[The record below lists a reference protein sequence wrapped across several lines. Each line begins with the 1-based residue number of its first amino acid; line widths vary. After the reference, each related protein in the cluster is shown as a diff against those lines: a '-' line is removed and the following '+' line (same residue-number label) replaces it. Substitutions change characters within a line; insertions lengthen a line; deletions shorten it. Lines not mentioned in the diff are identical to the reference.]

1 MVMDKQDCLQHL
13 GPLLGYCNHRV
24 LQRLGDAL
32 RQYDVTPIQ
41 CRTLTFLHEAK
52 EPVNQRTLEQF
63 LHVKPSTVNGIV
75 TRLEEKGF
83 LRRQSSAADG
93 RCRILTLTEQ
103 GAAFY
108 DTFRAIVAENN
119 DFMEQ
124 GFTPDE
130 LDTLRQLLL
139 RLAQR
144 LAGKEEGQ

>member
-1 MVMDKQDCLQHL
+1 MDKQDCFRHL

-24 LQRLGDAL
+24 LQRLGDEL

-41 CRTLTFLHEAK
+41 CRTLTFLHEAR
-52 EPVNQRTLEQF
+52 EPVNQRALEQF
-63 LHVKPSTVNGIV
+63 LRVKPPTVNGIV

-83 LRRQSSAADG
+83 LRRESSAADG

-108 DTFRAIVAENN
+108 DVFHAVVEENN

-139 RLAQR
+139 RLASR
-144 LAGKEEGQ
+144 LAGKEDGQ